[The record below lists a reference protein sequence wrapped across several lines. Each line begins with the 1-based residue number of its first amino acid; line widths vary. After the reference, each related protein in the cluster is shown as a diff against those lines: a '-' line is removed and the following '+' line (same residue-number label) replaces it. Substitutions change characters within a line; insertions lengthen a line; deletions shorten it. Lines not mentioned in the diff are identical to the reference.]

1 MKRIMIIAVGAML
14 VGLVVAAS
22 LALSPGTQS
31 TTDGISDASDSG
43 VTVQE
48 TEETRAKDTQWYAD
62 RYGVTLDE
70 AARRLEL
77 GPEISM
83 LQSELRRNESETFAG
98 LWLEHT
104 PRYRVV
110 VRFTDNG
117 IETIRPYTQDR
128 PLSQKVEVRSADLS
142 EATLIESQNSVVQLV
157 DELGID
163 NDSRVDIRNNQVE
176 FYVLDKVGL
185 NSELNSR
192 GVSLA
197 PEVSVVQVES
207 LSKPTTEIFG
217 GKELTTCTSGFSV
230 TDGTKE
236 GVTTAGHCLDSQAF
250 DGRSLTYE
258 GGTTGGTYDIQW
270 HSTTFYTVRN
280 KVHDGTHDR
289 LIQGE
294 VLREDQYVGQ
304 NVCMYGFESGGNCGQ
319 ILSTTFDLVNV
330 QTDISVLRGDSGG
343 PFFWSDKAFG
353 TTISMF
359 GSDSIY
365 GPVDHI
371 NVLDVELILD

>member
-1 MKRIMIIAVGAML
+1 MIITVGVILIAT
-14 VGLVVAAS
+14 VAAAG
-22 LALSPGTQS
+22 LALSTGN
-31 TTDGISDASDSG
+31 
-43 VTVQE
+43 E
-48 TEETRAKDTQWYAD
+48 TEKARAQDTKWYAD

-104 PRYRVV
+104 PRYRVIV
-110 VRFTDNG
+110 QFTDNG
-117 IETIRPYTQDR
+117 IETIRRYTQNR
-128 PLSQKVEVRSADLS
+128 PLSQKVEVRRADLS
-142 EATLIESQNSVVQLV
+142 EATLIESQDSVVQLAN
-157 DELGID
+157 ELGID
-163 NDSRVDIRNNQVE
+163 NDSRVDIRNNRVE
-176 FYVLDKVGL
+176 LYVLDKAGL
-185 NSELNSR
+185 NSKLNSR

-207 LSKPTTEIFG
+207 LSRPTAKKEIFG

-236 GVTTAGHCLDSQAF
+236 GVTTAGHCQNSQAF
-250 DGRSLTYE
+250 DNKNLTYE

-270 HSTTFYTVRN
+270 HSTNDFTVRN
-280 KVHDGTHDR
+280 KVYDGTRDR

-294 VLREDQYVGQ
+294 ELREDQYIGQ
-304 NVCMYGFESGGNCGQ
+304 NVCMYGRESFGNCGE
-319 ILSTTFDLVNV
+319 ILSTTFDYVNV
-330 QTDISVLRGDSGG
+330 QTDISVQEGDSGG

-365 GPVDHI
+365 GPVDHLGVI
-371 NVLDVELILD
+371 DVELILD